1 MESLPTAAEGQGK
14 QISGVVETAPEISVP
29 ASTTASTTSSTTD
42 DDAAKLFGSG
52 KQKFSG
58 TYVEINCQRGHHYA
72 KYTIISSTGRTR
84 KLPDNQ
90 KGHIGTL
97 QAAILAGHERRV
109 ASFISRHYPNCGYK
123 DTFDKDLEA
132 FGIGSL
138 APSLIPVGW
147 IPGEDPNDEARA
159 GVLRGSDHE
168 AAEWEEVQGLEDP
181 DWSG

>member
-1 MESLPTAAEGQGK
+1 MESHPTAAEGQGE
-14 QISGVVETAPEISVP
+14 QNSGVVENAPEFSIP
-29 ASTTASTTSSTTD
+29 ASTTASTIPSTTD

-97 QAAILAGHERRV
+97 HAAVIAGHERRV
-109 ASFISRHYPNCGYK
+109 ASFISRHYQNCGYK
-123 DTFDKDLEA
+123 DTFDKDLETY
-132 FGIGSL
+132 GLGHL

-147 IPGEDPNDEARA
+147 LPGENPDDQAGS
-159 GVLRGSDHE
+159 GVLRGIDHE
-168 AAEWEEVQGLEDP
+168 TAERKEVQGPENP
-181 DWSG
+181 DRRG